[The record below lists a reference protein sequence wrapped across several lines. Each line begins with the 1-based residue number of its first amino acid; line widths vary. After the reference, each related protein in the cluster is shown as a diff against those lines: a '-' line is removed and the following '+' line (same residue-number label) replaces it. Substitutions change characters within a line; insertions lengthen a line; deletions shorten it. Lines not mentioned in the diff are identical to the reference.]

1 MAPVTLAVW
10 VDGVVGVQLWRLL
23 SGKVDL
29 QREEVVFRVRRDAA
43 GYINGLFAVDERR
56 AI

>member
-43 GYINGLFAVDERR
+43 GYINGLFAVNERR